1 MEKSMEPGRPL
12 PVREYDPETDP
23 VLASLRSHGSR
34 GGGKKALAVL
44 AVVGVLAAGG
54 WYAYSVYG
62 SRARQAQ
69 VDAELHEQVVPTPVP
84 PTISPLQ
91 VAEEWCAENLAAS
104 EFAGLPVT
112 QGGNGELFVV
122 YTARSGDSI
131 GSIVKRYAAS
141 FESEAP
147 AEILESAKRQHVE
160 RYGGRG
166 LWVSDE
172 VRLLVPVEP
181 RERETLQDDG

>member
-1 MEKSMEPGRPL
+1 MEKSMRPSQPL

-23 VLASLRSHGSR
+23 VLASLRSHRSP
-34 GGGKKALAVL
+34 GGGKRALAVL
-44 AVVGVLAAGG
+44 AIVGVLAAGG
-54 WYAYSVYG
+54 WYAYNVYG
-62 SRARQAQ
+62 SRSRQAQ
-69 VDAELHEQVVPTPVP
+69 VDAELHGQAVPAPVP
-84 PTISPLQ
+84 PPISPLQ
-91 VAEEWCAENLAAS
+91 VAEGWCADNLAAS
-104 EFAGLPVT
+104 EFAGLPLIE
-112 QGGNGELFVV
+112 GGNGEFFVI
-122 YTARSGDSI
+122 YTAQPGDSI

-147 AEILESAKRQHVE
+147 SEILESAKRRHVE

-181 RERETLQDDG
+181 